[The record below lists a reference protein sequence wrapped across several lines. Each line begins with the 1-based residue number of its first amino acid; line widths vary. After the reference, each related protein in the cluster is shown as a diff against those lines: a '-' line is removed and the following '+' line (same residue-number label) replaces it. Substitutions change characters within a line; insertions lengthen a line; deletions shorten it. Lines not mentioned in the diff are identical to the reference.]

1 MRVLLK
7 AEEYEK
13 VLPRLAAEI
22 IEKEDM
28 EKLIIVGIR
37 RRGDF
42 LAIRLK
48 KLLEEKTN
56 KEIQIVLINHLCK
69 D

>member
-22 IEKEDM
+22 IEKADI
-28 EKLIIVGIR
+28 EKLAIVGIR
-37 RRGDF
+37 TFKPQKFRKMHR
-42 LAIRLK
+42 
-48 KLLEEKTN
+48 
-56 KEIQIVLINHLCK
+56 
-69 D
+69 

>member
-28 EKLIIVGIR
+28 EKLAIVGIR

-42 LAIRLK
+42 LGIRLK
-48 KLLEEKTN
+48 N
-56 KEIQIVLINHLCK
+56 F
-69 D
+69 